1 MIRKYRSQ
9 VDVSVQNPHLL
20 IRYTG
25 VSPPTYPLSTCS
37 SRFPQMEGGG
47 VPWDPGKQ
55 NQSSFIN
62 NVGVGEW
69 SWALVNVVLKIYK
82 HGLKIMIGVDLGKKG
97 RE

>member
-1 MIRKYRSQ
+1 MFHGTLANKI
-9 VDVSVQNPHLL
+9 NLP
-20 IRYTG
+20 
-25 VSPPTYPLSTCS
+25 
-37 SRFPQMEGGG
+37 
-47 VPWDPGKQ
+47 
-55 NQSSFIN
+55 FIN